1 MQKLINDPGH
11 LVQESLEGFAAAHA
25 ELLEVSFDPDIVT
38 RRDAPVVGEV
48 ALLSGGGSGHEPLHA
63 GFVGPGM
70 LHGACPGPIFTSPT
84 PDQILAAT
92 RRIESGAGVVYLVK
106 NYSGDV
112 MNFELAAE
120 LAREAGIDVELVL
133 IDDDIAVP
141 RAEGTQGRRG
151 VAGTLLVEKLA
162 GASAARGAPLKQV
175 ADVARTAVTDMRSMG
190 VALSS
195 CTIPIASAPAF
206 ALGAEEM
213 EIGIGIH
220 GERGRARLPRE
231 PADALVGRLVDPLL
245 GELDLQAGT
254 QALVLVNSLGAT
266 TLAELY
272 VVYRRVHQLLAASEI
287 TISRRLIG
295 HYVTSLDMQGCSV
308 TILKMTPERMD
319 LWDYP
324 VHTASLRWGR

>member
-1 MQKLINDPGH
+1 MQKLINDPGR
-11 LVQESLEGFAAAHA
+11 LVRESLEGFAAAHA
-25 ELLEVSFDPDIVT
+25 ELLEVSFGPDMVT

-92 RRIESGAGVVYLVK
+92 RRVDSGAGVVYLVK

-120 LAREAGIDVELVL
+120 LAREAGIEVEFVL

-162 GASAARGAPLKQV
+162 GASAACGAPLKQV

-195 CTIPIASAPAF
+195 CTIPSANAPAF
-206 ALGAEEM
+206 ALGEEEV

-245 GELDLQAGT
+245 GELDLQPGT

-287 TISRRLIG
+287 TISRRLVG

-308 TILKMTPERMD
+308 TILKMTPERLD